1 MSTEQHDE
9 RLRKVGELRS
19 RGIDP
24 YPVGFRQTAEAAELH
39 ARFGDL
45 EAEASTGEKVAV
57 AGRLMGKRDLG
68 KLSFGVLQDR
78 SGRIQ
83 LFADQGTLGD
93 QLAAF
98 VDLDLGDLVGVTGEV
113 ITTKK
118 GELSVRIHEFSLL
131 AKSLWPLPEKWH
143 GLADVE
149 TRYRQRYLDLISNE
163 ESRRVFGVRAGVLR
177 GLRRA
182 FENRGYVEVETPV
195 LQNQAGGALAQPFLT
210 HHNAL
215 DIDMYLRI
223 ALELHLKRL
232 IIGGIDK
239 VFEIG
244 RVFRNEGVSPQHN
257 PEFTML
263 ESYEAYAD
271 YDDIMRLVEETVS
284 GVAVDVTGSNQ
295 IEYQDRP
302 LDLSPPW
309 RRAPFMEL
317 VNEATGREWD
327 PDMAMDEARH
337 VARGLGVEVEV
348 GGTGKVLEE
357 LFERFVE
364 PDLWEPTFV
373 VDFPKEISPF
383 ARDHRS
389 KPGLVER
396 FEGFVAGIELCNAF
410 TELNDPAEQLR
421 RFEVQARAR
430 AQGDEEAHVTDLDFV
445 RAMEY
450 GMPPTGGLG
459 IGVDRLAMLLADV
472 GTLREVILFPHMRP
486 QETVEPGVSEPSTPG
501 V

>member
-1 MSTEQHDE
+1 MSTEQHED
-9 RLRKVGELRS
+9 RLRKVEELRA
-19 RGIDP
+19 RGVDP
-24 YPVGFRQTAEAAELH
+24 YPIGFERTAEAAELH
-39 ARFGDL
+39 SRFEGL
-45 EAEASTGEKVAV
+45 EAESATGETVSV

-83 LFADQGTLGD
+83 LFADQATLGEG
-93 QLAAF
+93 LAAF
-98 VDLDLGDLVGVTGEV
+98 VDLDLGDLLGVTGEV

-118 GELSVRIHEFSLL
+118 GELSVRVQDFRLL

-163 ESRRVFGVRAGVLR
+163 EARRVFGVRAGVVR
-177 GLRRA
+177 ELRRA
-182 FENRGYVEVETPV
+182 FEDRGYVEVETPV
-195 LQNQAGGALAQPFLT
+195 LQNQAGGALARPFLT

-232 IIGGIDK
+232 IIGGLDR

-271 YDDIMRLVEETVS
+271 YEDIMRLVEETVA
-284 GVAVDVTGSNQ
+284 GVAEAVAGSRR
-295 IEYQDRP
+295 IDYRGRP

-309 RRAPFMEL
+309 RRAPFMQL
-317 VNEATGREWD
+317 ISEATGREWSAQMGVAD
-327 PDMAMDEARH
+327 AR
-337 VARGLGVEVEV
+337 AAAAGLGVEVQV

-364 PDLWEPTFV
+364 PDLWDPTFV
-373 VDFPKEISPF
+373 IDFPKEISPF

-389 KPGLVER
+389 EPGLVER
-396 FEGFVAGIELCNAF
+396 FEGFVAGIEMCNAF
-410 TELNDPAEQLR
+410 TELNDPEEQLLR
-421 RFEVQARAR
+421 LEAQAYARAE
-430 AQGDEEAHVTDLDFV
+430 GDEEAHVLDLDFV

-459 IGVDRLAMLLADV
+459 IGVDRLAMILADV
-472 GTLREVILFPHMRP
+472 STVREVILFPHMRP
-486 QETVEPGVSEPSTPG
+486 RAEDDPED
-501 V
+501 

>member
-1 MSTEQHDE
+1 MSTEQHNE

-24 YPVGFRQTAEAAELH
+24 YPVGFRPTAEAAELH

-45 EAEASTGEKVAV
+45 AAESSTGETVAV
-57 AGRLMGKRDLG
+57 AGRLLGKRDLG

-83 LFADQGTLGD
+83 LFADQGTLGE

-98 VDLDLGDLVGVTGEV
+98 VDLDLGDLLGVTGEV

-118 GELSVRIHEFSLL
+118 GELSVRVHELTLL

-163 ESRRVFGVRAGVLR
+163 EARRVFGVRAGVLR

-182 FENRGYVEVETPV
+182 FEDRGYVEVETPV

-271 YDDIMRLVEETVS
+271 YDDIMSLVEETVS
-284 GVAVDVTGSNQ
+284 SVAEAVTGSSQ
-295 IEYQDRP
+295 IEYQGRP
-302 LDLSPPW
+302 LDLSPSW

-317 VNEATGREWD
+317 INEATGREWD
-327 PDMAMDEARH
+327 PDMAVDEAR
-337 VARGLGVEVEV
+337 AAAGDLGVEVEV

-383 ARDHRS
+383 ARDHRT

-396 FEGFVAGIELCNAF
+396 FEGFVAGIEFCNSF
-410 TELNDPAEQLR
+410 TELNDPEEQLR
-421 RFEVQARAR
+421 RFEVQAQAR

-459 IGVDRLAMLLADV
+459 IGVDRMAMILANVATV
-472 GTLREVILFPHMRP
+472 REVILFPHMRP
-486 QETVEPGVSEPSTPG
+486 QEVDSGILEDPAD
-501 V
+501 

>member
-1 MSTEQHDE
+1 MSSEQHEE
-9 RLRKVGELRS
+9 RLAKVEAM
-19 RGIDP
+19 RGAGVEP
-24 YPVGFRQTAEAAELH
+24 YPVGFRPTAEAAELH
-39 ARFGDL
+39 ARHGGLDP
-45 EAEASTGEKVAV
+45 EASTGEVVSV

-83 LFADQGTLGD
+83 LFADIGTLGD
-93 QLAAF
+93 RLETFA
-98 VDLDLGDLVGVTGEV
+98 DIDLGDIVGVTGEV

-118 GELSVRIHEFSLL
+118 GELSVRVEDFGVL
-131 AKSLWPLPEKWH
+131 AKALWPMPEKWH

-149 TRYRQRYLDLISNE
+149 TRYRQRYLDLIANE
-163 ESRRVFGVRAGVLR
+163 DARRVFSIRAGVIR
-177 GLRRA
+177 ELRRA
-182 FENRGYVEVETPV
+182 FEERGYVEVETPV
-195 LQNQAGGALAQPFLT
+195 LQNQAGGALASPFVT

-215 DIDMYLRI
+215 GIDMYLRI

-271 YDDIMRLVEETVS
+271 YRDI
-284 GVAVDVTGSNQ
+284 
-295 IEYQDRP
+295 
-302 LDLSPPW
+302 
-309 RRAPFMEL
+309 MEL
-317 VNEATGREWD
+317 VEQTVARIAEAVRGTTKLEYGGRELDLAPPWPRRPFMGLIADATGRDWS
-327 PDMAMDEARH
+327 PGMPVLEAR
-337 VARGLGVEVEV
+337 AAAAELGVDVDV
-348 GGTGKVLEE
+348 GGTAKVLEA

-364 PDLWEPTFV
+364 PNLWDPTFV

-383 ARDHRS
+383 ARDHRTEA
-389 KPGLVER
+389 GLVER
-396 FEGFVAGIELCNAF
+396 FEGFIAGLEFCNAF

-421 RFEVQARAR
+421 RLEAQAMARAE
-430 AQGDEEAHVTDLDFV
+430 GDEEAHILDLDFV
-445 RAMEY
+445 HAMEY

-459 IGVDRLAMLLADV
+459 IGVDRLAMVLADV
-472 GTLREVILFPHMRP
+472 RTVREVILFPHMRP
-486 QETVEPGVSEPSTPG
+486 E
-501 V
+501 

>member
-9 RLRKVGELRS
+9 RLRKVAELRS

-24 YPVGFRQTAEAAELH
+24 YPVGFVQTAEAADLH
-39 ARFGDL
+39 ARFRDL
-45 EAEASTGEKVAV
+45 EAEASTGETVAV

-83 LFADQGTLGD
+83 LFADSGTLGD
-93 QLAAF
+93 ELAAF

-118 GELSVRIHEFSLL
+118 GELSVRVGEFSLL

-177 GLRRA
+177 ELRRA
-182 FENRGYVEVETPV
+182 FEDRGYVEVETPV

-284 GVAVDVTGSNQ
+284 KVAETVTGSHE
-295 IEYQDRP
+295 IEFMGRP
-302 LDLSPPW
+302 LDLAPPW

-317 VNEATGREWD
+317 INEATDREWD
-327 PDMAMDEARH
+327 PDMAVDEARA
-337 VARGLGVEVEV
+337 VAVDLGVEVEV

-396 FEGFVAGIELCNAF
+396 FEGFVAGVEFCNAF
-410 TELNDPAEQLR
+410 TELNDPEEQLR
-421 RFEVQARAR
+421 RFEVQAQARAR
-430 AQGDEEAHVTDLDFV
+430 GDEEAHVTDLDFV

-459 IGVDRLAMLLADV
+459 IGVDRLAMILADV
-472 GTLREVILFPHMRP
+472 ATVREVILFPHMRP
-486 QETVEPGVSEPSTPG
+486 VDIPVDGMMAED
-501 V
+501 

>member
-9 RLRKVGELRS
+9 RLRKVEALRS
-19 RGIDP
+19 DGVDP
-24 YPVGFRQTAEAAELH
+24 YPIGFRPTVEAADLH

-45 EAEASTGEKVAV
+45 EAGASTGETVSV

-68 KLSFGVLQDR
+68 KLSFGALQDR

-83 LFADQGTLGD
+83 LFADLGTLGER
-93 QLAAF
+93 LASF
-98 VDLDLGDLVGVTGEV
+98 VDLDLGDLLGVTGEV

-118 GELSVRIHEFSLL
+118 GELSVRVHEFSLL

-149 TRYRQRYLDLISNE
+149 TRYRQRYLDLISNRE
-163 ESRRVFGVRAGVLR
+163 ARRVFGIRAGVMR
-177 GLRRA
+177 HLRRT
-182 FENRGYVEVETPV
+182 FEDRGYVEVETPV
-195 LQNQAGGALAQPFLT
+195 LQNQAGGALAQPFVT

-215 DIDMYLRI
+215 DVDMFLRI

-232 IIGGIDK
+232 VIGGIDK

-271 YDDIMRLVEETVS
+271 YDDIMRLVEDTVS
-284 GVAVDVTGSNQ
+284 GVAAAVVGSSR
-295 IEYQDRP
+295 IEYKGRP

-309 RRAPFMEL
+309 RRAPFMDL
-317 VNEATGREWD
+317 IGEATGREWD
-327 PDMAMDEARH
+327 SEMAPDDAR
-337 VARGLGVEVEV
+337 AAALELGVEVQL
-348 GGTGKVLEE
+348 GGTGKVLEG

-364 PDLWEPTFV
+364 PDLWDPTFV
-373 VDFPKEISPF
+373 IDFPKEISPF

-396 FEGFVAGIELCNAF
+396 FEGFVAGIEMCNAF

-421 RFEVQARAR
+421 RFEAQALARAE
-430 AQGDEEAHVTDLDFV
+430 GDEEAHVTDLDFIH
-445 RAMEY
+445 AMEY

-459 IGVDRLAMLLADV
+459 IGVDRLAMVMADV
-472 GTLREVILFPHMRP
+472 TTVREVILFPHMRP
-486 QETVEPGVSEPSTPG
+486 ISEAEEPGE
-501 V
+501 

>member
-1 MSTEQHDE
+1 MSTEQHDD
-9 RLRKVGELRS
+9 RLRKVADLRT

-24 YPVGFRQTAEAAELH
+24 YPVGFRPTVEAADLH
-39 ARFGDL
+39 ARFADL
-45 EAEASTGEKVAV
+45 APEASTGEVVSV
-57 AGRLMGKRDLG
+57 AGRLMAKRDLG

-83 LFADQGTLGD
+83 LFADEKTLGD
-93 QLAAF
+93 DLAAF
-98 VDLDLGDLVGVTGEV
+98 ADLDLGDLLGITGEV
-113 ITTKK
+113 ITTRR
-118 GELSVRIHEFSLL
+118 GELSVRVEEFILL

-149 TRYRQRYLDLISNE
+149 TRYRQRYLDLIANE
-163 ESRRVFGVRAGVLR
+163 GSRRVFAVRAGVLR

-182 FENRGYVEVETPV
+182 FEDRGYVEVETPV
-195 LQNQAGGALAQPFLT
+195 LQNQAGGALARPFQT

-215 DIDMYLRI
+215 DLDMYLRI

-271 YDDIMRLVEETVS
+271 YEDIMALVEETVA
-284 GVAVDVTGSNQ
+284 GVAETVTGSAR
-295 IEYQDRP
+295 IEYKGRP

-309 RRAPFMEL
+309 RRAPFMDL
-317 VNEATGREWD
+317 IAEATGRSWS
-327 PDMAMDEARH
+327 PDMAVADAR
-337 VARGLGVEVEV
+337 AAAADLGVEVGV
-348 GGTGKVLEE
+348 GGTGKVLED

-373 VDFPKEISPF
+373 IDFPKEISPF

-396 FEGFVAGIELCNAF
+396 FEGFLAGIEMCNAF
-410 TELNDPAEQLR
+410 TELNDPVEQLR
-421 RFEVQARAR
+421 RLEAQAHARAE
-430 AQGDEEAHVTDLDFV
+430 GDEEAHVLDLDFV
-445 RAMEY
+445 QAMEY

-459 IGVDRLAMLLADV
+459 IGVDRLAMILADV
-472 GTLREVILFPHMRP
+472 PTVREVILFPHLRP
-486 QETVEPGVSEPSTPG
+486 RSDQED
-501 V
+501 

>member
-9 RLRKVGELRS
+9 RLQKVRALRES
-19 RGIDP
+19 GVDP
-24 YPVGFRQTAEAAELH
+24 YPVGFRQTAEAADLH

-45 EAEASTGEKVAV
+45 EAEASTGETVSI

-83 LFADQGTLGD
+83 LFADVGTLGD
-93 QLAAF
+93 DLAAF
-98 VDLDLGDLVGVTGEV
+98 SDLDLGDLLGVTGEV

-118 GELSVRIHEFSLL
+118 GELSVRVEQFSLL
-131 AKSLWPLPEKWH
+131 AKSLWPMPEKWH

-149 TRYRQRYLDLISNE
+149 TRYRQRYLDLIANE
-163 ESRRVFGVRAGVLR
+163 DARRVFGVRAGVLR
-177 GLRRA
+177 ELRRA
-182 FENRGYVEVETPV
+182 FEDRGYVEVETPV
-195 LQNQAGGALAQPFLT
+195 LQNQAGGALAQPFRT

-215 DIDMYLRI
+215 SLDMYLRI

-263 ESYEAYAD
+263 ESYEAYTD
-271 YDDIMRLVEETVS
+271 YEDIMRLVEETMS
-284 GVAVDVTGSNQ
+284 RVAEAVVGSSQ
-295 IEYQDRP
+295 IEYRGRS

-309 RRAPFMEL
+309 QRLPFMEL
-317 VNEATGREWD
+317 INEATGREWD
-327 PDMAMDEARH
+327 TEMAVEDAR
-337 VARGLGVEVEV
+337 AAASDLGVEVEV

-373 VDFPKEISPF
+373 IDFPKEISPF

-396 FEGFVAGIELCNAF
+396 FEGFIAGIESCNAF
-410 TELNDPAEQLR
+410 TELNDPEEQLR
-421 RFEVQARAR
+421 RFEAQAVAR

-459 IGVDRLAMLLADV
+459 IGVDRLAMILADV
-472 GTLREVILFPHMRP
+472 TTLREVILFPHMRP
-486 QETVEPGVSEPSTPG
+486 AEEAK
-501 V
+501 

>member
-1 MSTEQHDE
+1 MSTEQHNE
-9 RLRKVGELRS
+9 RLRKVGELRA
-19 RGIDP
+19 RGVDP

-39 ARFGDL
+39 ARFGEL
-45 EAEASTGEKVAV
+45 AAEASTGETVAV

-93 QLAAF
+93 ELAAF
-98 VDLDLGDLVGVTGEV
+98 VDLDLGDLIGVTGEV
-113 ITTKK
+113 ITTRK
-118 GELSVRIHEFSLL
+118 GELSVRVHEFGLL

-149 TRYRQRYLDLISNE
+149 TRYRQRYLDLIANE
-163 ESRRVFGVRAGVLR
+163 EARRVFGVRAGVLR

-182 FENRGYVEVETPV
+182 FEDRGYVEVETPV
-195 LQNQAGGALAQPFLT
+195 LQNQAGGALATPFLT

-284 GVAVDVTGSNQ
+284 GVAAAVTGSNRV
-295 IEYQDRP
+295 EYQGRP
-302 LDLSPPW
+302 LDLAPPW
-309 RRAPFMEL
+309 RRAPFMDL
-317 VNEATGREWD
+317 INEATGREWD
-327 PDMAMDEARH
+327 PDMAVDEARAA
-337 VARGLGVEVEV
+337 ARDLGVEVEV

-364 PDLWEPTFV
+364 PNLWEPTFV

-396 FEGFVAGIELCNAF
+396 FEGFLAGIEFCNAF
-410 TELNDPAEQLR
+410 TELNDPEEQLR
-421 RFEVQARAR
+421 RFEVQAQAR

-459 IGVDRLAMLLADV
+459 IGVDRLAMILADV

-486 QETVEPGVSEPSTPG
+486 EEADPAILEDPAD
-501 V
+501 

>member
-1 MSTEQHDE
+1 MSSEQHEE
-9 RLRKVGELRS
+9 RRSKVEALRAG
-19 RGIDP
+19 GIDP
-24 YPVGFRQTAEAAELH
+24 YPVGFKPTVEAGDLH
-39 ARFGDL
+39 EQFGDL
-45 EAEASTGEKVAV
+45 SAETSTGEIVSV

-83 LFADQGTLGD
+83 LFADKGTLAD
-93 QLAAF
+93 ELASF
-98 VDLDLGDLVGVTGEV
+98 VDLDLGDLLGVTGEV
-113 ITTKK
+113 ITTRK
-118 GELSVRIHEFSLL
+118 GELSVRVHEFSLL

-163 ESRRVFGVRAGVLR
+163 EARRVFGVRAGVLR

-182 FENRGYVEVETPV
+182 FEDRGYVEVETPV
-195 LQNQAGGALAQPFLT
+195 LQNQAGGALATPFLT

-232 IIGGIDK
+232 VIGGIDK

-284 GVAVDVTGSNQ
+284 GVAGDVTGSSQ
-295 IEYQDRP
+295 IEYKGRP
-302 LDLSPPW
+302 VDLAPPW

-317 VNEATGREWD
+317 INEATGREWD
-327 PDMAMDEARH
+327 PDMGTAEARAA
-337 VARGLGVEVEV
+337 ARDLGVEVEV

-373 VDFPKEISPF
+373 IDFPKEISPF

-396 FEGFVAGIELCNAF
+396 FEGFIAGIEFCNAF

-430 AQGDEEAHVTDLDFV
+430 ARGDEEAHVTDLDFV
-445 RAMEY
+445 QAMEY

-459 IGVDRLAMLLADV
+459 IGVDRLAMILADV
-472 GTLREVILFPHMRP
+472 ATVREVILFPHMRP
-486 QETVEPGVSEPSTPG
+486 EAIDPGAVESD
-501 V
+501 

>member
-1 MSTEQHDE
+1 MSTEQHRE
-9 RLRKVGELRS
+9 RRRKVETLRE

-24 YPVGFRQTAEAAELH
+24 YPVGFEQTAEAGDLH

-45 EAEASTGEKVAV
+45 APETSTGETVSV

-83 LFADQGTLGD
+83 LFADKGTLGD
-93 QLAAF
+93 ELAAF
-98 VDLDLGDLVGVTGEV
+98 VDLDLGDLLGVTGEV

-118 GELSVRIHEFSLL
+118 GELSVRVHEFSLL

-149 TRYRQRYLDLISNE
+149 TRYRQRYLDLIANE
-163 ESRRVFGVRAGVLR
+163 EARRVFGVRAGVLR

-182 FENRGYVEVETPV
+182 FEDRGYVEVETPV
-195 LQNQAGGALAQPFLT
+195 LQNQAGGALATPFLT

-271 YDDIMRLVEETVS
+271 YDDIMALVEETVA
-284 GVAVDVTGSNQ
+284 GVATDVVGSTTV
-295 IEYQDRP
+295 EYRGRP
-302 LDLSPPW
+302 IDLAPPW
-309 RRAPFMEL
+309 KRAPFMEL
-317 VNEATGREWD
+317 INEATGREWD
-327 PDMAMDEARH
+327 PDMAVDDARA
-337 VARGLGVEVEV
+337 VAAELGVDVEV

-364 PDLWEPTFV
+364 PDLWDPTFV
-373 VDFPKEISPF
+373 IDFPKEISPF

-396 FEGFVAGIELCNAF
+396 FEGFLAGIEFCNAF
-410 TELNDPAEQLR
+410 TELNDPEEQLR
-421 RFEVQARAR
+421 RFEVQAQAR

-445 RAMEY
+445 EAMEY

-472 GTLREVILFPHMRP
+472 ATVREVILFPHMRP
-486 QETVEPGVSEPSTPG
+486 GD
-501 V
+501 